1 MIPFGH
7 REYDVVCAPART
19 PGRRTCCT
27 NCHWKD
33 LKQVVALVNV
43 ILHVMTQTNEY
54 NPRDDTDGCC
64 TPSDDIDRVGQ
75 NRI

>member
-1 MIPFGH
+1 M
-7 REYDVVCAPART
+7 
-19 PGRRTCCT
+19 
-27 NCHWKD
+27 
-33 LKQVVALVNV
+33 VALVNV